1 MKRMRNLIDNDS
13 GIGLVMAL
21 VVSLIVFSLGAI
33 WVATSSHELDQV
45 TYNRHRTEA
54 FYAAEAGARRA
65 MAELQVD
72 NDADGWFESDGTALL
87 ASEGVRTQAK
97 GHGVLWLGYDPSA
110 GDEVCLPP
118 VLTSGADE
126 LGEYVVRVERMDG
139 PTEGLEYSIESWGW
153 GPDRFSRQ
161 SVLRKVEIH
170 VILKPLDTFGS
181 ALFAAKTMIGTNR
194 KEIYGD
200 VYAGESVT
208 ISNFTRIYP
217 NDQGEIGI
225 GRVEVFG
232 DLAIQNGSS
241 VEFHGPVHVQG
252 AIEDNSTGTLYSGGD
267 LVNDDPVSGEPGTFS
282 TENDFKKADT
292 TGTIR
297 YGGTLAAG
305 WDVDPATAMVNAT
318 GLLDVPKMPLPTY
331 QYNALDYPTL
341 GTTDWGTDI
350 SAFETWFD
358 TNLTTLEGV
367 HVVDVGTGAL
377 TVDFNNSVFN
387 DNFMLVIQDGDLTVK
402 GFTKGVTGAADAP
415 VTVAIVL
422 DDTRVPGMAAA
433 PVAVDDIAEADR
445 YTLTMETGIDSIPD
459 VVHHLI
465 FAEGYFNVRN
475 QATFY
480 GTIYG
485 NDDVSSNRLE
495 VHFRPPDQALTS
507 GFNFIVPDS
516 TRFIAQ
522 PILWREL
529 NVGEGTVFP
538 VACSP

>member
-1 MKRMRNLIDNDS
+1 MKRIRNLLSDDS
-13 GIGLVMAL
+13 GIGLVLAL
-21 VVSLIVFSLGAI
+21 TASLIVFSLGAV

-54 FYAAEAGARRA
+54 FNAAEAGARRA

-72 NDADGWFESDGTALL
+72 NDADGWSAPDGTALL
-87 ASEGVRTQAK
+87 ATEGVRTQAK
-97 GHGVLWLGYDPSA
+97 GRGSIWLGYDASA
-110 GDEVCLPP
+110 AAEACLPP

-139 PTEGLEYSIESWGW
+139 PTEGLEYRIESWGW

-181 ALFAAKTMIGTNR
+181 ALFAAKTMVGTNR

-225 GRVEVFG
+225 GRLEVFG
-232 DLAIQNGSS
+232 DLLIESGSN
-241 VEFHGPVHVQG
+241 VEFQGPLHIQG
-252 AIEDNSTGTLYSGGD
+252 AIDDRAVGTNYSGGD
-267 LVNDDPVSGEPGTFS
+267 LVNSPPVIASPGTFS
-282 TENDFKKADT
+282 TENDFRRADT

-297 YGGTLAAG
+297 YGGTLAGG
-305 WDVDPATAMVNAT
+305 WDLDPVAAMVNAT

-331 QYNALDYPTL
+331 TYASADYPTM
-341 GTTDWGTDI
+341 GTTDWGIDV
-350 SAFETWFD
+350 AGFETWFD
-358 TNLTTLEGV
+358 ANSSMLKGV
-367 HVVDVGTGAL
+367 HVIDVATGAL
-377 TVDFNNSVFN
+377 SVDFKNTLFD
-387 DNFMLVIQDGDLTVK
+387 DNFMLVVQDGDLTVK
-402 GFTKGVTGAADAP
+402 GFTKGITASADAP

-422 DDTRVPGMAAA
+422 DDTRVPGI
-433 PVAVDDIAEADR
+433 VASVNDIAPALR

-459 VVHHLI
+459 IVHHLV

-495 VHFRPPDQALTS
+495 VHFRPPDLAVTG
-507 GFNFIVPDS
+507 GFNFVVPDS

-529 NVGEGTVFP
+529 DINEGTSLP
-538 VACSP
+538 TACSA